1 MSLILMVA
9 AGVLLAFIL
18 LPLLGPIAMIAVC
31 VATVALI
38 GYAIL
43 YSIGASLAAVD
54 AAKAAVKK
62 AKTARALSF
71 QTKVRADPAYQ
82 TALSAIQELMAL
94 QGLQRSPKGLW
105 YQYVLTDRIRNCAMR
120 GIFRVEDGLN
130 RANLEKY
137 LQKTADCGQSPA
149 GQERAEVL
157 CQRILKCHDALCSQY
172 QPTQNGAP
180 K

>member
-1 MSLILMVA
+1 MSLILMIA

-38 GYAIL
+38 GYGLL
-43 YSIGASLAAVD
+43 YSVGISLAAVD
-54 AAKAAVKK
+54 AARNAVKK

-82 TALSAIQELMAL
+82 TALSAIRELITL
-94 QGLQRSPKGLW
+94 QGLQRSPRGLW

-130 RANLEKY
+130 RSNLEKY
-137 LQKTADCGQSPA
+137 LQKTAGCGQPA
-149 GQERAEVL
+149 ADRSHAETL
-157 CQRILKCHDALCSQY
+157 CRRILTCHDTLCGRYPPGRPARS
-172 QPTQNGAP
+172 
-180 K
+180 